1 MRSNPI
7 CKGNIVLNGVLP
19 MSDIKSITL
28 KKPDDWHVHLRD
40 GEMLKRVLPYTSQDF
55 ARAIIMP
62 NLVPPVCTVA
72 DAVAYKQRIID
83 VLPSGDEFNPL
94 MVIYLTEGTD
104 ADDLEQGYKSGAIQA
119 VKLYPAGATTNSDS
133 GVKDFTKVYNVFER
147 MAKIG
152 LPLLVHGE
160 VVDADVDIFDRE
172 AVFIDK
178 ILEPII
184 NKFPALRVVM
194 EHITTKNA
202 VDYVL
207 SKHQNLAATITPH
220 HLMINRNAMLV
231 GGIKP
236 HYYCL
241 PIVKRESHRLALVK
255 AATSGDKR
263 FFLGTD
269 SAPHM
274 DDAKLHACGCAGVF
288 NAPNTIICCAQV
300 FEAENALDKLEGF
313 LSLNGPT
320 YYGLPVN
327 DAEITLVKTNQALD
341 LATEYKALDG
351 ALTVFDPLTPLFW
364 RIKEGA

>member
-1 MRSNPI
+1 MPN
-7 CKGNIVLNGVLP
+7 
-19 MSDIKSITL
+19 IKSITI

-40 GEMLKRVLPYTSQDF
+40 GDMLRRVLPYTSQDF

-62 NLVPPVCTVA
+62 NLIPPVCTTA
-72 DAVAYKQRIID
+72 DAIAYKARIMA
-83 VLPSGDEFNPL
+83 VLPAEHDFTPL
-94 MVIYLTEGTD
+94 MTVYLTEGTN
-104 ADDLEQGYKSGAIQA
+104 ADDLEQGFKSGAIQA

-133 GVKDFTKVYNVFER
+133 GVKDFSKVYPVFER

-152 LPLLVHGE
+152 LPLLLHGE
-160 VVDADVDIFDRE
+160 VVDQEVDIFDRE

-178 ILEPII
+178 ILEPI
-184 NKFPALRVVM
+184 KHRFPELKVVM

-202 VDYVL
+202 ADYVH
-207 SKHQNLAATITPH
+207 SHEKNLAATITTH

-241 PIVKRESHRLALVK
+241 PIVKRESHRLALVA

-274 DDAKLHACGCAGVF
+274 DDAKLQACGCAGVF

-300 FEAENALDKLEGF
+300 FDDENALDKLEGF
-313 LSLNGPT
+313 LSTNGPA
-320 YYGLPVN
+320 YYGLPIN
-327 DAEITLVKTNQALD
+327 QSEITLEKTNVALNI
-341 LATEYKALDG
+341 AEQYKALDG
-351 ALTVFDPLTPLFW
+351 ALTVFDPLTPLYW
-364 RIKEGA
+364 RIK

>member
-1 MRSNPI
+1 
-7 CKGNIVLNGVLP
+7 
-19 MSDIKSITL
+19 MSDITSLTL

-40 GEMLKRVLPYTSQDF
+40 GDMLKRVLPYTSQDF

-62 NLVPPVCTVA
+62 NLVPPVCTTA
-72 DAVAYKQRIID
+72 DAVAYKARIMD
-83 VLPSGDEFNPL
+83 VLPVAHNFTPL

-104 ADDLEQGYKSGAIQA
+104 ADDLEQGFASGAIQA

-133 GVKDFTKVYNVFER
+133 GVKDFSKVYHVFER

-160 VVDADVDIFDRE
+160 VVDAEVDIFDRE

-178 ILEPII
+178 ILEPI
-184 NKFPALRVVM
+184 KQRFPELKVVM
-194 EHITTKNA
+194 EHITTQNA

-207 SKHQNLAATITPH
+207 SKDKNLAASITTH

-241 PIVKRESHRLALVK
+241 PIVKRESHRLALVA

-274 DDAKLHACGCAGVF
+274 DEAKLQACGCAGVF

-313 LSLNGPT
+313 LSINGPT
-320 YYGLPVN
+320 YYGLPIN
-327 DAEITLVKTNQALD
+327 QDQITLVKTDTALD
-341 LATEYKALDG
+341 LAQKYKALSG
-351 ALTVFDPLTPLFW
+351 ALTVFDPLTPLYW
-364 RIKEGA
+364 RIK

>member
-1 MRSNPI
+1 M
-7 CKGNIVLNGVLP
+7 
-19 MSDIKSITL
+19 KSITL

-40 GEMLKRVLPYTSQDF
+40 GDMLKRVLPYTAQDF

-62 NLVPPVCTVA
+62 NLVPPVCTTA
-72 DAVAYKQRIID
+72 DAIAYQARIMAE
-83 VLPSGDEFNPL
+83 LPKDHNFTPL
-94 MVIYLTEGTD
+94 MVIYLTEDTN
-104 ADDLEQGYKSGAIQA
+104 ADDVEHGFKSGAVQA

-133 GVKDFTKVYNVFER
+133 GVKDFSKVYHVFER

-152 LPLLVHGE
+152 MPLLMHGE

-178 ILEPII
+178 ILEPIKQ
-184 NKFPALRVVM
+184 KFPELKVVM

-207 SKHQNLAATITPH
+207 SKDQNLAATITTH

-241 PIVKRESHRLALVK
+241 PIVKRESHRQALVA

-274 DDAKLHACGCAGVF
+274 DDAKLQACGCAGVF
-288 NAPNTIICCAQV
+288 NAPNTIICSAQV
-300 FEAENALDKLEGF
+300 FEAANALDKLEGF
-313 LSLNGPT
+313 LSINGPT
-320 YYGLPVN
+320 YYGLPIN
-327 DAEITLVKTNQALD
+327 QAEITLVKTATALD
-341 LATEYKALDG
+341 LAIEYKALNG
-351 ALTVFDPLTPLFW
+351 ALTVFDPLTPLYW
-364 RIKEGA
+364 RIK

>member
-1 MRSNPI
+1 MPNV
-7 CKGNIVLNGVLP
+7 KT
-19 MSDIKSITL
+19 ITL
-28 KKPDDWHVHLRD
+28 KKPDDWHVHVRD
-40 GEMLKRVLPYTSQDF
+40 GEMLKRVLPYTAKDF

-62 NLVPPVCTVA
+62 NLVPPVCTTA
-72 DAVAYKQRIID
+72 DAIAYKKRIMA
-83 VLPSGDEFNPL
+83 VLPKQYDFTPL
-94 MVIYLTEGTD
+94 MVVYLTEGTD
-104 ADDLEQGYKSGAIQA
+104 ADDLEQGFKSGTIQA

-133 GVKDFTKVYNVFER
+133 GVKDFSKVYHVLER

-178 ILEPII
+178 ILDPIKT
-184 NKFPALRVVM
+184 KFPELKVVM
-194 EHITTKNA
+194 EHITTKVA

-207 SKHQNLAATITPH
+207 SKDQNLAATITTH

-241 PIVKRESHRLALVK
+241 PIVKRESHRQALAK

-269 SAPHM
+269 SAPHLE
-274 DDAKLHACGCAGVF
+274 DAKLQACGCAGVF

-300 FEAENALDKLEGF
+300 FEAANALDKLEGF
-313 LSLNGPT
+313 LSINGPT
-320 YYGLPVN
+320 YYGLPIN
-327 DAEITLVKTNQALD
+327 ETEITLVKTDTALD
-341 LATEYKALDG
+341 LASEYKDLTG
-351 ALTVFDPLTPLFW
+351 ALTVFDPLTPLYW
-364 RIKEGA
+364 RIKEQ

>member
-1 MRSNPI
+1 
-7 CKGNIVLNGVLP
+7 
-19 MSDIKSITL
+19 MSDIKTITL

-40 GEMLKRVLPYTSQDF
+40 GDMLKRVLPYTSQDF

-62 NLVPPVCTVA
+62 NLVPPVCTTA
-72 DAVAYKQRIID
+72 DAIAYKQRIID
-83 VLPSGDEFNPL
+83 VLPKAHNFTPL
-94 MVIYLTEGTD
+94 MVIYLTEDTD
-104 ADDLEQGYKSGAIQA
+104 ADDLAVGYKSGAITA

-133 GVKDFTKVYNVFER
+133 GVKDFSKVYHVFER
-147 MAKIG
+147 MAEIG

-172 AVFIDK
+172 AVFIDT

-184 NKFPALRVVM
+184 AKFPELKVVM
-194 EHITTKNA
+194 EHITTKDA
-202 VDYVL
+202 ADYVR
-207 SKHQNLAATITPH
+207 SKAKNLAATITTH

-241 PIVKRESHRLALVK
+241 PIVKRETHRLALVE

-269 SAPHM
+269 SAPHL
-274 DDAKLHACGCAGVF
+274 DKAKIDACGCAGVF

-300 FEAENALDKLEGF
+300 FEAEDALDKLEGF
-313 LSLNGPT
+313 LSLNGPA

-327 DAEITLVKTNQALD
+327 NEQITLVKTDQPLD
-341 LATEYKALDG
+341 LATEYKDLSG
-351 ALTVFDPLTPLFW
+351 ALTVFDPLTPLYW
-364 RIKEGA
+364 RIKD

>member
-1 MRSNPI
+1 MSN
-7 CKGNIVLNGVLP
+7 
-19 MSDIKSITL
+19 IKSITI

-40 GEMLKRVLPYTSQDF
+40 GDMLKRVLPYTAQDF

-62 NLVPPVCTVA
+62 NLLPPVCTTA
-72 DAVAYKQRIID
+72 DALVYKTRILN
-83 VLPSGDEFNPL
+83 VLPKQYNFTPL
-94 MVIYLTEGTD
+94 MTVYLTEGTD
-104 ADDLEQGYKSGAIQA
+104 ADDLEFGFTSGAIQA

-133 GVKDFTKVYNVFER
+133 GVKDFSKVYNVFER

-160 VVDADVDIFDRE
+160 VVDAEVDIFDRE
-172 AVFIDK
+172 AVFIDT
-178 ILEPII
+178 ILEPI
-184 NKFPALRVVM
+184 KQRFPELKVVM
-194 EHITTKNA
+194 EHITTKDA
-202 VDYVL
+202 ADYVL
-207 SKHQNLAATITPH
+207 SKDENLAASITPH

-269 SAPHM
+269 SAPHI
-274 DDAKLHACGCAGVF
+274 DAAKLQACGCAGVF
-288 NAPNTIICCAQV
+288 NAPNTIICCAQL

-313 LSLNGPT
+313 LSINGAT

-327 DAEITLVKTNQALD
+327 TAEITLVKTDQPLD
-341 LATEYKALDG
+341 LAKEYEQLDG
-351 ALTVFDPLTPLFW
+351 VLTVFDPLTPLYW
-364 RIKEGA
+364 RLKQEA

>member
-1 MRSNPI
+1 MPNV
-7 CKGNIVLNGVLP
+7 KT
-19 MSDIKSITL
+19 ITL
-28 KKPDDWHVHLRD
+28 VKPDDWHVHLRD

-62 NLVPPVCTVA
+62 NLVPPVCTAA
-72 DAVAYKQRIID
+72 DAIAYKSRIMA
-83 VLPSGDEFNPL
+83 VLPTEHDFQPL
-94 MVIYLTEGTD
+94 MVVYLTEGTD
-104 ADDLEQGYKSGAIQA
+104 ADDLEQGFKSGAIQA

-133 GVKDFTKVYNVFER
+133 GVKDFSKVYHVFER

-178 ILEPII
+178 ILEPI
-184 NKFPALRVVM
+184 KARFPELRVVM

-202 VDYVL
+202 VEYVQ
-207 SKHQNLAATITPH
+207 SKDQNLAATITTH

-241 PIVKRESHRLALVK
+241 PIVKREEHRVALAK

-274 DDAKLHACGCAGVF
+274 DDAKLQACGCAGVF

-300 FEAENALDKLEGF
+300 FEAANALNKLEGF
-313 LSLNGPT
+313 LSLNGPA

-327 DAEITLVKTNQALD
+327 ETTITLEKTDQALNI
-341 LATEYKALDG
+341 AAEYKALDG
-351 ALTVFDPLTPLFW
+351 ALTVFDPLTPLYW
-364 RIKEGA
+364 RIKEA